1 MRATRREALSSEARL
16 LTDAAPALIW
26 SADAHGEVTYFSRRW
41 AEYTGM
47 TVSALRDAGLAAI
60 CHPDDYAVVRSAWE
74 GARDTGLPIEIDYRI
89 RSAAGGY
96 RWHVARAE
104 AVRSADGA
112 IAGWVGVCTDV
123 DDQKRATKHLQFLS
137 DAGEELSATRD
148 LSSTLERVATLAV
161 PAIAEWCAVFLLQPG
176 GGLEA
181 VAFSHED
188 ERKVRLVRGLIER
201 HGLKPG
207 EFTRHVLD
215 TGRAALLPEVAPD
228 VVAHATADAAD
239 REALIALDVRSGIVA
254 PLEVR
259 GRVLGTLQFANS
271 GRARR
276 FDAADLQLAQQLARR
291 AALAI
296 DNVRLLESRQRAIA
310 RLRFLADIGESLSES
325 LDLETRLERLVRF
338 VVPAMATWATV
349 NLLMEDGSI
358 ETVAVAH
365 SDPLKSGLVER
376 LRGPFY
382 GLELADEG
390 TPEVIRSG
398 RAIVIDR
405 LDDDYIRRTMR
416 PEAVETIRALGSHT
430 AVVVP
435 LVAHGRMHGTIA
447 AVRAADAP
455 RLSEHDVPLF
465 EEIARRAAV
474 AIDNARLFAR
484 QTAVADRFQ
493 KAQLPAALPETP
505 GLRFSG
511 FYEPGKS
518 EARIGGDWYDAFAL
532 ADGRVVVSIGDV
544 AGSGLDA
551 AVIMGS
557 VRQVIRGAAQIDAN
571 PNVILDA
578 TDRSLRSEYPDR
590 IVTAFVG
597 VIDREHAQMTFASA
611 GHPPPLL
618 RAPDGSVEEL
628 LCVGL
633 PLGLRQHTQ
642 PTCGTTLERGAML
655 LLYTDGLIESTR
667 DVAEGERRLRETL
680 GADDLLDA
688 PDAARAIFERVLY
701 DGSSD
706 DVAILTIAVGASARR
721 GPVVR
726 KRLHTDAASRAH
738 GILREL
744 LGAMAR
750 LGATDAD
757 RDAAALVFME
767 LVGNAVRHAPGEVE
781 VVFEARDEGPV
792 LHVLDAGPGFEH
804 QGKRALADP
813 LSESGRGLF
822 LIAHHCLEF
831 QVRRRPGGG
840 SEARVVLQ
848 LGREG

>member
-1 MRATRREALSSEARL
+1 MRATRGDALSSEARL
-16 LTDAAPALIW
+16 LTDAAPAMIW
-26 SADAHGEVTYFSRRW
+26 SADAHGEVTYFNRRW
-41 AEYTGM
+41 AEYTGIP
-47 TVSALRDAGLAAI
+47 VGALREAGLAAI
-60 CHPDDYAVVRSAWE
+60 CHPADYASIKNAWE
-74 GARDTGLPIEIDYRI
+74 SARETGRTIEIDYRI
-89 RSAAGGY
+89 RSASGSY
-96 RWHVARAE
+96 RWHAARAE

-123 DDQKRATKHLQFLS
+123 DEQKRATAHLQFLS

-148 LSSTLERVATLAV
+148 LASTLERVASLAV
-161 PAIAEWCAVFLLQPG
+161 PAIAEWCSVFLLQPG

-181 VAFSHED
+181 VAFAHED
-188 ERKVRLVRGLIER
+188 ESKVSLVRGLIER
-201 HGLKPG
+201 RGLRAG
-207 EFTRHVLD
+207 EFTRHAIE
-215 TGRAALLPEVAPD
+215 TGRPALLPDVAPEI
-228 VVAHATADAAD
+228 VAHSADDPED

-291 AALAI
+291 SALAI
-296 DNVRLLESRQRAIA
+296 DNVRLLESRQRGIA

-325 LDLETRLERLVRF
+325 LDLETRLERLVQF

-349 NLLMEDGSI
+349 NLVAEDGSI

-365 SDPLKSGLVER
+365 RDPAKTDLIER

-382 GLELADEG
+382 GREFADTG

-398 RAIVIDR
+398 RAIVVDR
-405 LDDDYIRRTMR
+405 MDDEYIARAIR
-416 PEAVETIRALGSHT
+416 PETAATVRALGAQT
-430 AVVVP
+430 AVIVP
-435 LVAHGRMHGTIA
+435 LVAHGRLHGTLA
-447 AVRAADAP
+447 AIRATDEP

-474 AIDNARLFAR
+474 AIDNAQLFAR

-493 KAQLPAALPETP
+493 KAQLPATLPEVP
-505 GLRFSG
+505 GLRFAG

-557 VRQVIRGAAQIDAN
+557 VRQVIRGAAQIDAD

-578 TDRSLRSEYPDR
+578 TDRALRSEYPDR
-590 IVTAFVG
+590 IVTAFVA
-597 VIDREHAQMTFASA
+597 VIDAARRQMTFASA

-618 RAPDGSVEEL
+618 RSPDGSVAEL
-628 LCVGL
+628 MCVGL
-633 PLGLRQHTQ
+633 PLGLRSVNQ
-642 PTCGTTLERGAML
+642 PTGQTALERGSML
-655 LLYTDGLIESTR
+655 LFYTDGLIESTR
-667 DVAEGERRLRETL
+667 DVAEGERRLHEAL
-680 GADDLLDA
+680 GADDILDA
-688 PDAARAIFERVLY
+688 PDAARTIFERVLY

-706 DVAILTIAVGASARR
+706 DVAILAIAVDCPGPVA
-721 GPVVR
+721 PVVR
-726 KRLHTDAASRAH
+726 KRLHTSTASRAH
-738 GILREL
+738 GVLREL
-744 LGAMAR
+744 LGALAR
-750 LGATDAD
+750 LGATPAD
-757 RDAAALVFME
+757 RDAAALIFME

-781 VVFEARDEGPV
+781 VVFEPRPGGPV

-804 QGKRALADP
+804 QGGRALADP
-813 LSESGRGLF
+813 LAESGRGLF
-822 LIAHHCLEF
+822 LIAHHCVEF
-831 QVRRRPGGG
+831 QVKRRPGGG
-840 SEARVVLQ
+840 SAARVVLG
-848 LGREG
+848 LGREC